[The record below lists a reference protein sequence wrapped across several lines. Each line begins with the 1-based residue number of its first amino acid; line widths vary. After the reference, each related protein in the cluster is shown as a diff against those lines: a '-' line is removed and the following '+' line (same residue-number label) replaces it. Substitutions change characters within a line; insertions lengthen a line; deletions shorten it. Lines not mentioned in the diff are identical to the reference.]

1 MPIVHDPFLL
11 MEGILVRSDDAERIR
26 RYREMT
32 ATEQIDTTEK
42 ETALNE
48 FDRLT
53 GRLQRY
59 KEQYQNLRSST
70 YGRID
75 HLQEPLKD
83 NSFHTAKVRSQHV
96 TDAEMILENFRLM
109 ADLAKSIDI
118 DERTQRA
125 LRDRHGF

>member
-1 MPIVHDPFLL
+1 
-11 MEGILVRSDDAERIR
+11 
-26 RYREMT
+26 MT